1 MLSAVTADRST
12 TVTLDR
18 FAGSAELRSYS
29 SPNNFG
35 RRRDTQD
42 PSCHT
47 HSQKKSVVRL

>member
-12 TVTLDR
+12 TVATLGR

-35 RRRDTQD
+35 RLRDTQD

-47 HSQKKSVVRL
+47 RSQKKSVV